1 MQGFMR
7 QIVPK
12 HIIVAG
18 FVLFMIGAFLTGGF
32 FPFDMKEFK
41 EGALLTWCVFATIR
55 DAGAIL
61 AAAAII
67 ISGLRSI
74 RIQGSS
80 RRRIGMVLIGLGIS
94 LLFVT
99 LNCVANI
106 QMGKMLKSYDFS
118 KMIGLIEFRLKQDNL
133 PEEKRPV
140 LMRKLA
146 ESRYL
151 QSGERILIPT
161 DDNGKKVYEPPEAII
176 GFKQNVDFSR
186 QLYWLIKQWSYYS
199 IYVWI
204 GVLLFSTIAGAVSP
218 ED

>member
-1 MQGFMR
+1 MQGFIR

-12 HIIVAG
+12 HIIIAG
-18 FVLFMIGAFLTGGF
+18 FVLFMGGAFLTGGF

-41 EGALLTWCVFATIR
+41 EDALLNWCVFAAIR

-61 AAAAII
+61 VAAAII

-80 RRRIGMVLIGLGIS
+80 RRRIAMVLTGIGIS
-94 LLFVT
+94 LLFLT

-118 KMIGLIEFRLKQDNL
+118 KMIGLIEFKLKQDNL
-133 PEEKRPV
+133 PEDKRPV

-151 QSGERILIPT
+151 QSGERILILT
-161 DDNGKKVYEPPEAII
+161 EDNEKKVYEPSETII
-176 GFKQNVDFSR
+176 GFKKNVDFSR
-186 QLYWLIKQWSYYS
+186 QMYGLIKQWSYYS

-204 GVLLFSTIAGAVSP
+204 GVLLFSTLAGAVSP

>member
-1 MQGFMR
+1 MQEFMR

-18 FVLFMIGAFLTGGF
+18 FVLFMGGAFLTGGF

-41 EGALLTWCVFATIR
+41 EDALLNWCVFATIR

-74 RIQGSS
+74 RTQGSS
-80 RRRIGMVLIGLGIS
+80 RRRIAMVLIGIGIS
-94 LLFVT
+94 LLFLT

-118 KMIGLIEFRLKQDNL
+118 KMIGLIEFKLKQDNL
-133 PEEKRPV
+133 PGEKRPV

-151 QSGERILIPT
+151 QSGERILILT
-161 DDNGKKVYEPPEAII
+161 VDNEKKIYEPPETII

-186 QLYWLIKQWSYYS
+186 QMYGLIKQWSYYS

-204 GVLLFSTIAGAVSP
+204 GVLLFSMIAGAVSP

>member
-1 MQGFMR
+1 MG
-7 QIVPK
+7 
-12 HIIVAG
+12 
-18 FVLFMIGAFLTGGF
+18 GAFLTGGF
-32 FPFDMKEFK
+32 FPFDMTEFN
-41 EGALLTWCVFATIR
+41 EDALLNWCIFASVR

-80 RRRIGMVLIGLGIS
+80 RRRIAMVLTGIGIGLVF
-94 LLFVT
+94 LT
-99 LNCVANI
+99 LNCIANI
-106 QMGKMLKSYDFS
+106 QLDKMLKSYDFS

-133 PEEKRPV
+133 PEERRPV
-140 LMRKLA
+140 LLRKLA

-151 QSGERILIPT
+151 QSGERILILT
-161 DDNGKKVYEPPEAII
+161 ENDEKKVYEPPEAIV
-176 GFKQNVDFSR
+176 GFKKNVDFSR
-186 QLYWLIKQWSYYS
+186 QLYGLIKQWSYYS

-204 GVLLFSTIAGAVSP
+204 GVLLLSTLAGAILP